1 MNVIECLAV
10 LHEENMAMVKRLLRP
25 VDAAGAAGAAWAA
38 DDTADAAVQ
47 TEMLE
52 ITLTWPKE
60 PGEILTPLS
69 TPTEYNYRV
78 RHAQAA
84 KATP

>member
-1 MNVIECLAV
+1 MDVIECLAV

-25 VDAAGAAGAAWAA
+25 G
-38 DDTADAAVQ
+38 DAAVQ

-69 TPTEYNYRV
+69 TPTEYNYRE
-78 RHAQAA
+78 RMRRRGESE
-84 KATP
+84 

>member
-1 MNVIECLAV
+1 MDVIGCLAV
-10 LHEENMAMVKRLLRP
+10 LHEVNITMVKRLLRP
-25 VDAAGAAGAAWAA
+25 VDTADAAGAARAA

-52 ITLTWPKE
+52 IILTWPKE

-69 TPTEYNYRV
+69 TPTEYNYRE
-78 RHAQAA
+78 RMRRRGESE
-84 KATP
+84 